1 MTLSGKVAI
10 VTGAGSGFG
19 EGIARLLAKRDAFV
33 TVNDLVASSAE
44 KVAADITAAGGK
56 AIAVAGDVSERD
68 SVNHIVER
76 TKAAHNRID
85 VLVNNAG
92 YTYSAQSMLTVSTEE
107 FEKTFDVNVR
117 SVLFFVQAVVPI
129 MAEQGGGSIVNIGSV
144 GAIRPRAGLGW
155 YCASKGAVITATKA
169 MAVELADRN
178 VRVNCICPAIG
189 ETGMLEPSIGEDTQ
203 ENRARVLSTVPLG
216 RFCTPAD
223 IAAMAAFLATD
234 EASYITGAVL
244 PVDGGRSV

>member
-1 MTLSGKVAI
+1 MDLGGKFAI

-19 EGIARLLAKRDAFV
+19 EGIAKLLAKRGAFV

-44 KVAADITAAGGK
+44 RVTADIVAGGGK
-56 AIAVAGDVSERD
+56 AIAIAGDVSDRND
-68 SVNHIVER
+68 VNHVVER
-76 TKAAHNRID
+76 TRAAHGRID

-92 YTYSAQSMLTVSTEE
+92 YTYGAQSMLTLSAEE
-107 FEKTFDVNVR
+107 FEKTFDINVR
-117 SVLFFVQAVVPI
+117 SILFFVQAVVPV
-129 MAEQGGGSIVNIGSV
+129 MVEQGGGAVVNVGSV

-155 YCASKGAVITATKA
+155 YCASKASVIAATKA
-169 MAVELADRN
+169 MAVEFADRN

-189 ETGMLEPSIGEDTQ
+189 ETGMLIQTIGKDTQ
-203 ENRARVLSTVPLG
+203 ENRAKVLSTVPLG

-223 IAAMAAFLATD
+223 IAAMVAFLAAD

>member
-1 MTLSGKVAI
+1 MNLSGKVAI

-19 EGIARLLAKRDAFV
+19 EGIAKLLAKHGAFV
-33 TVNDLVASSAE
+33 TVNDLIASSAE
-44 KVAADITAAGGK
+44 RVASDIIAEGGK
-56 AIAVAGDVSERD
+56 AIAIAGDVSERD
-68 SVNHIVER
+68 SVNHVVER
-76 TKAAHNRID
+76 TKQAFNRID

-92 YTYSAQSMLTVSTEE
+92 YTYSAQSMLTVPTEE
-107 FEKTFDVNVR
+107 FEKTFDINVR
-117 SVLFFVQAVVPI
+117 GVFFFVQAVVPI
-129 MAEQGGGSIVNIGSV
+129 MVEQGGGSVINIGSV

-155 YCASKGAVITATKA
+155 YCASKASVIAATKA
-169 MAVELADRN
+169 MAVEFADRN

-189 ETGMLEPSIGEDTQ
+189 DTGMLEPSIGKDTQ

-223 IAAMAAFLATD
+223 IAAMVAFLATD
-234 EASYITGAVL
+234 EASYITGAML